1 VNLEKEKDMTK
12 DNTPSPMS
20 RADIEAFE
28 IARAD
33 ARVQALWDTRQA
45 ALELSRRQ
53 RMPKAAKG
61 ITPKAW
67 AIIGAGSIG
76 LWAFAILCPPAL
88 VVLWIAYFILT
99 AVALR
104 WDSEFA

>member
-1 VNLEKEKDMTK
+1 MTK

-53 RMPKAAKG
+53 RKPPAAKG

-67 AIIGAGSIG
+67 AIILGMSGG
-76 LWAFAILCPPAL
+76 LWAFTILCPPAL
-88 VVLWIAYFILT
+88 VVLWIAYFVLT

-104 WDSEFA
+104 WDSEFAI

>member
-1 VNLEKEKDMTK
+1 MTK

-28 IARAD
+28 IDRAD

-53 RMPKAAKG
+53 RKPPAAKG
-61 ITPKAW
+61 ITTKAW
-67 AIIGAGSIG
+67 AIILGMSGG
-76 LWAFAILCPPAL
+76 LWAFTILCPPAL
-88 VVLWIAYFILT
+88 VLLWIAYFVLT

-104 WDSEFA
+104 WDPEFAI